1 MNKTLY
7 GLDKKG
13 DMKVWTIQVEQVMCD
28 NDEAIITITHGKLGG
43 KMTVKPESITEGKQ
57 GRNCFEQAVLEAKAR
72 IKKQEDKNYR
82 ENTADLANLDI
93 LAMLAADYRK
103 RGKSIVYPCYGS
115 VKYDGVRALAK
126 KRNGVVTIE
135 SRTSQIYDIPHIHKA
150 LVIHMQDGDIWDGEI
165 YLHGEVLQDITSAVG
180 RTDTQAKI
188 DAAQRKIDKIL
199 KEADHLAEDMT
210 TEQAE
215 AFQERLDNARSE
227 REEATL
233 IHEIRPKLEFHIFDV
248 VSDEIFKDR
257 LDRLDE
263 LAGIPVV
270 SPCIQ
275 VTQYVWVADAED
287 MKFKHDVAVDRGY
300 EGLMLRNFKGL
311 YESGKRSTDLQ
322 KYKEFVD
329 AEFEILDVIPD
340 KEDGS
345 RFVVRNNL
353 NDRTFTVTLGSMA
366 QRAEYLANKHL
377 YIGKMITVR
386 YQSRYKKTKLP
397 QFPTGVVIRDYE

>member
-1 MNKTLY
+1 MIKTLY

-13 DMKVWTIQVEQVMCD
+13 GMKVWTITTSTAGE
-28 NDEAIITITHGKLGG
+28 ITISHGKLGG
-43 KMTVKPESITEGKQ
+43 KMTVKNEHITEGKQ
-57 GRNCFEQAVLEAKAR
+57 GRTVGEQADLEARAR

-82 ENTADLANLDI
+82 ENQTDLSNLDI

-103 RGKSIVYPCYGS
+103 RGKSIEYPCYGS
-115 VKYDGVRALAK
+115 DKYDGVRALAK
-126 KRNGVVTIE
+126 KRNGAVTIE
-135 SRTSQIYDIPHIHKA
+135 SRTSQLYDIPHIHAA
-150 LVIHMQDGDIWDGEI
+150 LLIHMQEGDIWDGEI

-188 DAAQRKIDKIL
+188 DAAQRKYEKAVGDEKIEL
-199 KEADHLAEDMT
+199 AYQELQEAK
-210 TEQAE
+210 
-215 AFQERLDNARSE
+215 
-227 REEATL
+227 L

-248 VSDEIFKDR
+248 VSDKTFDERVKD
-257 LDRLDE
+257 LDTLC
-263 LAGIPVV
+263 GIPVV

-275 VTQYVWVADAED
+275 ITQYVWVADADD
-287 MKFKHDVAVDRGY
+287 MKVKHDDSVDRGY
-300 EGLMLRNFKGL
+300 EGLMLRNFKGV

>member
-1 MNKTLY
+1 MIKTLY

-13 DMKVWTIQVEQVMCD
+13 DMKVWTITTSTAGE
-28 NDEAIITITHGKLGG
+28 ITISHGKLGG
-43 KMTVKPESITEGKQ
+43 KMTVKNEHITEGKQ
-57 GRNCFEQAVLEAKAR
+57 GRTVGEQADLEARAR

-82 ENTADLANLDI
+82 ENQADLANLDI

-103 RGKSIVYPCYGS
+103 RGKSIQYPCYGS
-115 VKYDGVRALAK
+115 DKYDGVRALAK
-126 KRNGVVTIE
+126 KRDGVVTIE
-135 SRTSQIYDIPHIHKA
+135 SRTSQAYDIPHIHAA
-150 LVIHMQDGDIWDGEI
+150 LSIHMQDGDIWDGEI

-188 DAAQRKIDKIL
+188 DAAQRKYEKAVGDEKI
-199 KEADHLAEDMT
+199 ALAY
-210 TEQAE
+210 
-215 AFQERLDNARSE
+215 QEL
-227 REEATL
+227 EEAKL

-248 VSDEIFKDR
+248 VSDKTFDERVKD
-257 LDRLDE
+257 LDTLC
-263 LAGIPVV
+263 GIPVV

-275 VTQYVWVADAED
+275 ITQYVWVADADD
-287 MKFKHDVAVDRGY
+287 MKVKHDDAVDRGY
-300 EGLMLRNFKGL
+300 EGLMLRNFKGV

-345 RFVVRNNL
+345 RFLVRNNL

>member
-1 MNKTLY
+1 MIKTLY

-13 DMKVWTIQVEQVMCD
+13 GMKVWTITVEQVWCD
-28 NDEAIITITHGKLGG
+28 HDEAILTISHGKLGG
-43 KMTVKPESITEGKQ
+43 KLTAKAESIASGKQ
-57 GRNCFEQAVLEAKAR
+57 GRSAFEQAILEAKAR

-82 ENTADLANLDI
+82 ENQLDLSNLDI

-103 RGKSIVYPCYGS
+103 RGKSISFPCLGS
-115 VKYDGVRALAK
+115 DKYDGVRALAK
-126 KRNGVVTIE
+126 KRNGIVTIE
-135 SRTSQIYDIPHIHKA
+135 SRTSQLYDIPHIHEA
-150 LVIHMQDGDIWDGEI
+150 LTIHMQDGDIWDGEI

-188 DAAQRKIDKIL
+188 DAARNKHRRTPSDDNYAAIV
-199 KEADHLAEDMT
+199 EAEY
-210 TEQAE
+210 
-215 AFQERLDNARSE
+215 
-227 REEATL
+227 

-248 VSDEIFKDR
+248 HSDKTFDERVKD
-257 LDRLDE
+257 LDTLT
-263 LAGIPVV
+263 GIPIV

-275 VTQYVWVADAED
+275 ITQYVWVADEAD
-287 MKFKHDVAVDRGY
+287 MKVKHDDAVDRGY

-329 AEFEILDVIPD
+329 AEFEILDVIEAKD
-340 KEDGS
+340 DGS
-345 RFVVRNNL
+345 CFVVRNNL
-353 NDRTFTVTLGSMA
+353 NARTFTVTLGSMA

-377 YIGKMITVR
+377 YIGKMLTVR
-386 YQSRYKKTKLP
+386 YQSRFKKTKLP

>member
-13 DMKVWTIQVEQVMCD
+13 DMKVWTIQVEQVECD

-115 VKYDGVRALAK
+115 DKYDGVRALAK

-135 SRTSQIYDIPHIHKA
+135 SRTSQLYDIPHIHEA

-188 DAAQRKIDKIL
+188 DAAQRKYERAVGDEKI
-199 KEADHLAEDMT
+199 ALAY
-210 TEQAE
+210 
-215 AFQERLDNARSE
+215 QEL
-227 REEATL
+227 EEAKL
-233 IHEIRPKLEFHIFDV
+233 IHEIRPKLQFHIFDV
-248 VSDEIFKDR
+248 VSDKTFIERMED
-257 LDRLDE
+257 LDE
-263 LAGIPVV
+263 LTGIPVV

-275 VTQYVWVADAED
+275 ITQYVWVADAVD
-287 MKFKHDVAVDRGY
+287 MKIKHDDAVDRGY

>member
-1 MNKTLY
+1 MIKTLY

-13 DMKVWTIQVEQVMCD
+13 GMKVWTIKVEQVFCD
-28 NDEAIITITHGKLGG
+28 MPEAMITISHGKLGG
-43 KMTVKPESITEGKQ
+43 KMTEKSESITEGKQ
-57 GRNCFEQAVLEAKAR
+57 GRTVFEQATLEARAR

-82 ENTADLANLDI
+82 ENQADLENLDI

-103 RGKSIVYPCYGS
+103 RGKSIQYPCYGS
-115 VKYDGVRALAK
+115 DKYDGVRALAK
-126 KRNGVVTIE
+126 KRDGVVTIE
-135 SRTSQIYDIPHIHKA
+135 SRTSQAYDIPHIHAA
-150 LVIHMQDGDIWDGEI
+150 LSIHMQEGDIWDGEI

-188 DAAQRKIDKIL
+188 DAAQRKYEKAVGDEKIAL
-199 KEADHLAEDMT
+199 
-210 TEQAE
+210 
-215 AFQERLDNARSE
+215 AFQEL
-227 REEATL
+227 EEAKL

-248 VSDEIFKDR
+248 VSDKTFDERVKD
-257 LDRLDE
+257 LDTLC
-263 LAGIPVV
+263 GIPVV

-275 VTQYVWVADAED
+275 ITQYVWVADADD
-287 MKFKHDVAVDRGY
+287 MKVKHDDSVDRGY
-300 EGLMLRNFKGL
+300 EGLMLRNFKGV

>member
-1 MNKTLY
+1 MIKTLY

-13 DMKVWTIQVEQVMCD
+13 EMKVWTITTSTAGE
-28 NDEAIITITHGKLGG
+28 ITISHGKLGG
-43 KMTVKPESITEGKQ
+43 KMIVKNEHITEGKQ
-57 GRNCFEQAVLEAKAR
+57 GRTVGEQADLEARAR

-82 ENTADLANLDI
+82 ENQADLANLDI

-103 RGKSIVYPCYGS
+103 RGKSIEYPCYGS
-115 VKYDGVRALAK
+115 DKYDGVRALAK
-126 KRNGVVTIE
+126 KRNGAVTIE
-135 SRTSQIYDIPHIHKA
+135 SRTSQIYDVPHLHAA
-150 LVIHMQDGDIWDGEI
+150 LSIHMQEGDIWDGEI

-188 DAAQRKIDKIL
+188 DAAQRKYEKAVGDEKIEL
-199 KEADHLAEDMT
+199 AYQELQEAK
-210 TEQAE
+210 
-215 AFQERLDNARSE
+215 
-227 REEATL
+227 L

-248 VSDEIFKDR
+248 VSDKTFVERVKD
-257 LDRLDE
+257 LDTLC
-263 LAGIPVV
+263 GIPVV

-275 VTQYVWVADAED
+275 ITQYVWVADADD
-287 MKFKHDVAVDRGY
+287 MKVKHDDAVDRGY
-300 EGLMLRNFKGL
+300 EGLMLRNFKGV

-345 RFVVRNNL
+345 RFLVRNNL
-353 NDRTFTVTLGSMA
+353 NERTFTVTLGSMA
-366 QRAEYLANKHL
+366 QRAEYLENKHL
-377 YIGKMITVR
+377 YIGKLITVR

>member
-1 MNKTLY
+1 MIKTLY

-13 DMKVWTIQVEQVMCD
+13 DMKVWTITTSTAGE
-28 NDEAIITITHGKLGG
+28 ITISHGKLGG
-43 KMTVKPESITEGKQ
+43 KMTIKNEHITEGKQ
-57 GRNCFEQAVLEAKAR
+57 GRTLGEQADLEAQAR

-82 ENTADLANLDI
+82 ENQLDLQNLDV

-103 RGKSIVYPCYGS
+103 RGKSIVYPCFGS
-115 VKYDGVRALAK
+115 DKYDGVRALAK

-135 SRTSQIYDIPHIHKA
+135 SRTSQAYELPHIHAA
-150 LVIHMQDGDIWDGEI
+150 LYIHMRDGDIWDGEI
-165 YLHGEVLQDITSAVG
+165 YLHGEALQDITSAVG

-188 DAAQRKIDKIL
+188 DAIERKISRHDNDPNGSDQSWHVKWEQL
-199 KEADHLAEDMT
+199 QQELDEAKH
-210 TEQAE
+210 
-215 AFQERLDNARSE
+215 
-227 REEATL
+227 

-248 VSDEIFKDR
+248 YSDKEFSERVKD
-257 LDRLDE
+257 LDE
-263 LAGIPVV
+263 LAAIPVV

-275 VTQYVWVADAED
+275 ITQYVWVADEAD
-287 MKFKHDVAVDRGY
+287 MKVKHDDAVDRGY

-329 AEFEILDVIPD
+329 AEFEILDVIEAKD
-340 KEDGS
+340 DGS
-345 RFVVRNNL
+345 CFVVRNNL
-353 NDRTFTVTLGSMA
+353 NERTFTVTLGSMA
-366 QRAEYLANKHL
+366 QRAEYLANKEL

>member
-1 MNKTLY
+1 MIKTLY

-13 DMKVWTIQVEQVMCD
+13 EMKVWTITTSTAGE
-28 NDEAIITITHGKLGG
+28 ITISHGKLGG
-43 KMTVKPESITEGKQ
+43 KMTVKNEIITEGKQ
-57 GRNCFEQAVLEAKAR
+57 GRTVGEQADLEARAR

-82 ENTADLANLDI
+82 ENQIDLQSLDI

-103 RGKSIVYPCYGS
+103 RGKSVVFPCFGS
-115 VKYDGVRALAK
+115 DKYDGVRALAK
-126 KRNGVVTIE
+126 KRDGVVTIE
-135 SRTSQIYDIPHIHKA
+135 SRTSQAYDIPHIHAA
-150 LVIHMQDGDIWDGEI
+150 LSIHMRDGDIWDGEI

-180 RTDTQAKI
+180 RTDTQGKI
-188 DAAQRKIDKIL
+188 EEILRKIGKAKDAEKKAL
-199 KEADHLAEDMT
+199 LEAELV
-210 TEQAE
+210 E
-215 AFQERLDNARSE
+215 AR
-227 REEATL
+227 L

-248 VSDEIFKDR
+248 YSDKTFYDRVSDLE
-257 LDRLDE
+257 E
-263 LAGIPVV
+263 LCGIPVV

-275 VTQYVWVADAED
+275 ITQYVWVADEAD
-287 MKFKHDVAVDRGY
+287 MKVKHDDAVNRGY

-311 YESGKRSTDLQ
+311 YESGKRSSDLQ

-329 AEFEILDVIPD
+329 AEFEILDVLPD
-340 KEDGS
+340 SDEGS
-345 RFVVRNNL
+345 RFLVRNNL
-353 NDRTFTVTLGSMA
+353 NDRTFTVTLGSMV

>member
-1 MNKTLY
+1 MIKTLY

-13 DMKVWTIQVEQVMCD
+13 EMKVWTITTSTAGE
-28 NDEAIITITHGKLGG
+28 ITISHGKLGG
-43 KMTVKPESITEGKQ
+43 KMTVKNEIITEGKQ
-57 GRNCFEQAVLEAKAR
+57 GRTVGEQADLEARAR

-82 ENTADLANLDI
+82 ENQIDLQSLDI

-103 RGKSIVYPCYGS
+103 RGKSVVFPCFGS
-115 VKYDGVRALAK
+115 DKYDGVRALAK
-126 KRNGVVTIE
+126 KRDGVVTIE
-135 SRTSQIYDIPHIHKA
+135 SRTSQAYDIPHIHAA
-150 LVIHMQDGDIWDGEI
+150 LTIHMRDGDIWDGEI

-180 RTDTQAKI
+180 RTDTQGKI
-188 DAAQRKIDKIL
+188 EEILRKIGKAKDAEKKAL
-199 KEADHLAEDMT
+199 LEAELV
-210 TEQAE
+210 E
-215 AFQERLDNARSE
+215 AR
-227 REEATL
+227 L

-248 VSDEIFKDR
+248 HSDKTFYDRVSDLE
-257 LDRLDE
+257 E
-263 LAGIPVV
+263 LCGIPVV

-275 VTQYVWVADAED
+275 ITQYVWVADEAD
-287 MKFKHDVAVDRGY
+287 MKVKHDDAVNRGY

-311 YESGKRSTDLQ
+311 YESGKRSSDLQ

-329 AEFEILDVIPD
+329 AEFEILDVLPD
-340 KEDGS
+340 SDEGS
-345 RFVVRNNL
+345 RFLVRNNL
-353 NDRTFTVTLGSMA
+353 NDRTFTVTLGSMV

>member
-1 MNKTLY
+1 MIKTLY

-13 DMKVWTIQVEQVMCD
+13 EMKVWTITTSTAGE
-28 NDEAIITITHGKLGG
+28 ITISHGKLGG
-43 KMTVKPESITEGKQ
+43 KMTVKNEIITEGKQ
-57 GRNCFEQAVLEAKAR
+57 GRTVGEQADLEARAR

-82 ENTADLANLDI
+82 ENQIDLQSLDI

-103 RGKSIVYPCYGS
+103 RGKSVVFPCFGS
-115 VKYDGVRALAK
+115 DKYDGVRALAK
-126 KRNGVVTIE
+126 KRDGVVTIE
-135 SRTSQIYDIPHIHKA
+135 SRTSQAYDIPHIHAA
-150 LVIHMQDGDIWDGEI
+150 LTIHMRDGDIWDGEI

-180 RTDTQAKI
+180 RTDTQGKI
-188 DAAQRKIDKIL
+188 EEILRKIGKAKDAEKKAL
-199 KEADHLAEDMT
+199 LEDELVEA
-210 TEQAE
+210 
-215 AFQERLDNARSE
+215 R
-227 REEATL
+227 L

-248 VSDEIFKDR
+248 YSDKTFYDRVSDLE
-257 LDRLDE
+257 E
-263 LAGIPVV
+263 LCGIPVV

-275 VTQYVWVADAED
+275 ITQYVWVADEAD
-287 MKFKHDVAVDRGY
+287 MKVKHDDAVNRGY

-311 YESGKRSTDLQ
+311 YESGKRSSDLQ

-329 AEFEILDVIPD
+329 AEFEILDVLPD
-340 KEDGS
+340 SDEGS
-345 RFVVRNNL
+345 RFLVRNNL
-353 NDRTFTVTLGSMA
+353 NDRTFTVTLGSMV

>member
-13 DMKVWTIQVEQVMCD
+13 DMKVWTIQVEQVECD

-115 VKYDGVRALAK
+115 DKYDGVRALAK

-135 SRTSQIYDIPHIHKA
+135 SRTSQLYDIPHIHEA

-188 DAAQRKIDKIL
+188 DAAQRKYERAVGDEKI
-199 KEADHLAEDMT
+199 ALAY
-210 TEQAE
+210 
-215 AFQERLDNARSE
+215 QEL
-227 REEATL
+227 EEAKL
-233 IHEIRPKLEFHIFDV
+233 IHEIRPKLQFHIFDV
-248 VSDEIFKDR
+248 VSDKTFIERMED
-257 LDRLDE
+257 LDE
-263 LAGIPVV
+263 LTGIPVV

-275 VTQYVWVADAED
+275 ITQYVWVADAVD
-287 MKFKHDVAVDRGY
+287 MKIKHDDAVDRGY

-366 QRAEYLANKHL
+366 QRAEYLSNKHL

-397 QFPTGVVIRDYE
+397 QFPTGVVIREY

>member
-1 MNKTLY
+1 MIKTLY

-13 DMKVWTIQVEQVMCD
+13 DMKVWTIQVDDVNGMVELHIQ
-28 NDEAIITITHGKLGG
+28 HGKVGG
-43 KMTVKPESITEGKQ
+43 KLTHKSEMIMVGHQ
-57 GRNCFEQAVLEAKAR
+57 GRSLYEQGVLEAKAR

-82 ENTADLANLDI
+82 ENQLDLQNLDI

-103 RGKSIVYPCYGS
+103 RGKSIVYPCFGS
-115 VKYDGVRALAK
+115 DKYDGVRALAK

-135 SRTSQIYDIPHIHKA
+135 SRTSQAYDIPHIHEA
-150 LVIHMQDGDIWDGEI
+150 LTIHMQDGDIWDGEI

-188 DAAQRKIDKIL
+188 DFHQRKYEKAVGDEKI
-199 KEADHLAEDMT
+199 ALAY
-210 TEQAE
+210 AE
-215 AFQERLDNARSE
+215 L
-227 REEATL
+227 EEAKL

-248 VSDEIFKDR
+248 HSDKTFYERVSDLE
-257 LDRLDE
+257 E
-263 LAGIPVV
+263 LCGIPVV

-275 VTQYVWVADAED
+275 ITQYVWVADAAD
-287 MKFKHDVAVDRGY
+287 MKVKHDDAVDRGY

-311 YESGKRSTDLQ
+311 YESGKRSADLQ

-329 AEFEILDVIPD
+329 AEFEILDVLPD
-340 KEDGS
+340 KDEGS
-345 RFVVRNNL
+345 RFLVRNNL
-353 NDRTFTVTLGSMA
+353 NDRTFSVTLGSMA

>member
-1 MNKTLY
+1 MIKTLY

-13 DMKVWTIQVEQVMCD
+13 DMKVWTITTSTAGE
-28 NDEAIITITHGKLGG
+28 ITISHGKLGG
-43 KMTVKPESITEGKQ
+43 KMTVKNEHITEGKQ
-57 GRNCFEQAVLEAKAR
+57 GRTVGEQADLEARAR

-82 ENTADLANLDI
+82 ENQADLANLDI

-103 RGKSIVYPCYGS
+103 RGKSIQYPCYGS
-115 VKYDGVRALAK
+115 DKYDGVRALAK
-126 KRNGVVTIE
+126 KRDGVVTIE
-135 SRTSQIYDIPHIHKA
+135 SRTSQAYDIPHIHAA
-150 LVIHMQDGDIWDGEI
+150 LSIHMQDGDIWDGEI

-188 DAAQRKIDKIL
+188 DTAQRKYDKAVTAL
-199 KEADHLAEDMT
+199 DFGKAELA
-210 TEQAE
+210 Q
-215 AFQERLDNARSE
+215 QEL
-227 REEATL
+227 EEAKL

-248 VSDEIFKDR
+248 VSDKTFDERVKD
-257 LDRLDE
+257 LDTLC
-263 LAGIPVV
+263 GIPVV

-275 VTQYVWVADAED
+275 ITQYVWVADADD
-287 MKFKHDVAVDRGY
+287 MKVKHDDAVDRGY
-300 EGLMLRNFKGL
+300 EGLMLRNFKGV

-377 YIGKMITVR
+377 YIGKLITVR

>member
-1 MNKTLY
+1 MIKTLY

-13 DMKVWTIQVEQVMCD
+13 GMKVWTITTSTAGE
-28 NDEAIITITHGKLGG
+28 ITISHGKLGG
-43 KMTVKPESITEGKQ
+43 KMTVKNEHITEGKQ
-57 GRNCFEQAVLEAKAR
+57 GRTVGEQADLEARAR

-82 ENTADLANLDI
+82 ENKADLENLDI

-103 RGKSIVYPCYGS
+103 RGKSIQFPCYGS
-115 VKYDGVRALAK
+115 DKYDGVRALAK
-126 KRNGVVTIE
+126 KRDGVVTIE
-135 SRTSQIYDIPHIHKA
+135 SRTSQIYDVPHIHAA
-150 LVIHMQDGDIWDGEI
+150 LSIHMQDGDIWDGEI

-180 RTDTQAKI
+180 RTDTLAKI
-188 DAAQRKIDKIL
+188 EAAQRKYEKAVGDEKIAL
-199 KEADHLAEDMT
+199 
-210 TEQAE
+210 
-215 AFQERLDNARSE
+215 AFQELQ
-227 REEATL
+227 EAHL
-233 IHEIRPKLEFHIFDV
+233 IAEIRPKLEFHIFDV
-248 VSDEIFKDR
+248 VSDKTFDERVKD
-257 LDRLDE
+257 LDTLC
-263 LAGIPVV
+263 GIPVV

-275 VTQYVWVADAED
+275 ITQYVWVADAED
-287 MKFKHDVAVDRGY
+287 MKVKHDNSVDRGY
-300 EGLMLRNFKGL
+300 EGLMLRNFKGV

-340 KEDGS
+340 KEEGS
-345 RFVVRNNL
+345 RFLVRNNL

-386 YQSRYKKTKLP
+386 YQSRFKKTKLP

>member
-1 MNKTLY
+1 MIKTLY

-13 DMKVWTIQVEQVMCD
+13 GMKVWTITTSAAGE
-28 NDEAIITITHGKLGG
+28 ITISHGKLGG
-43 KMTVKPESITEGKQ
+43 KMTIKNEHITEGKQ
-57 GRNCFEQAVLEAKAR
+57 GRTLGEQADLEARAR

-82 ENTADLANLDI
+82 ENQADLENLDI

-103 RGKSIVYPCYGS
+103 RGKSIQYPCYGS
-115 VKYDGVRALAK
+115 DKYDGVRALAK
-126 KRNGVVTIE
+126 KRDGIVTIE
-135 SRTSQIYDIPHIHKA
+135 SRTSQAYDIPHIHAA
-150 LVIHMQDGDIWDGEI
+150 LSIHMQEGDIWDGEV

-188 DAAQRKIDKIL
+188 DAAQRKYEKAVGDEKIAL
-199 KEADHLAEDMT
+199 
-210 TEQAE
+210 
-215 AFQERLDNARSE
+215 AFQEL
-227 REEATL
+227 EEAKL

-248 VSDEIFKDR
+248 VSDKTFDERVKD
-257 LDRLDE
+257 LDTLC
-263 LAGIPVV
+263 GIPVV

-275 VTQYVWVADAED
+275 ITQYVWVADADD
-287 MKFKHDVAVDRGY
+287 MKVKHDDSVDRGY
-300 EGLMLRNFKGL
+300 EGLMLRNFKGV

>member
-1 MNKTLY
+1 LTLIKTLY

-13 DMKVWTIQVEQVMCD
+13 EMKVWTITTSTAGE
-28 NDEAIITITHGKLGG
+28 ITISHGKLGG
-43 KMTVKPESITEGKQ
+43 KMTVKNEIITEGKQ
-57 GRNCFEQAVLEAKAR
+57 GRTVGEQADLEARAR

-82 ENTADLANLDI
+82 ENQIDLQSLDI

-103 RGKSIVYPCYGS
+103 RGKSVVFPCFGS
-115 VKYDGVRALAK
+115 DKYDGVRALAK
-126 KRNGVVTIE
+126 KRDGVVTIE
-135 SRTSQIYDIPHIHKA
+135 SRTSQAYDIPHIHTA
-150 LVIHMQDGDIWDGEI
+150 LTIHMRDGDIWDGEI

-180 RTDTQAKI
+180 RTDTQGKI
-188 DAAQRKIDKIL
+188 EEILRKIGKAKDAEKKAL
-199 KEADHLAEDMT
+199 LEAELV
-210 TEQAE
+210 E
-215 AFQERLDNARSE
+215 AR
-227 REEATL
+227 L

-248 VSDEIFKDR
+248 YSDKTFYDRVSDLE
-257 LDRLDE
+257 E
-263 LAGIPVV
+263 LCGIPVV

-275 VTQYVWVADAED
+275 ITQYVWVADEAD
-287 MKFKHDVAVDRGY
+287 MKVKHDDAVNRGY

-311 YESGKRSTDLQ
+311 YESGKRSSDLQ

-329 AEFEILDVIPD
+329 AEFEILDVLPD
-340 KEDGS
+340 SDEGS
-345 RFVVRNNL
+345 RFLVRNNL
-353 NDRTFTVTLGSMA
+353 NDRTFTVTLGSMV

>member
-115 VKYDGVRALAK
+115 DKYDGVRALAK

-135 SRTSQIYDIPHIHKA
+135 SRTSQLYDIPHIHEA

-188 DAAQRKIDKIL
+188 DAAQRKYERAVGDEKI
-199 KEADHLAEDMT
+199 ALAY
-210 TEQAE
+210 
-215 AFQERLDNARSE
+215 QEL
-227 REEATL
+227 EEAKL
-233 IHEIRPKLEFHIFDV
+233 IHEIRPKLQFHIFDV
-248 VSDEIFKDR
+248 VSDKTFIERMED
-257 LDRLDE
+257 LDE
-263 LAGIPVV
+263 LTGIPVV

-275 VTQYVWVADAED
+275 ITQYVWVADAVD
-287 MKFKHDVAVDRGY
+287 MKIKHDDAVDRGY

>member
-13 DMKVWTIQVEQVMCD
+13 DMKVWTIQVEQVECD

-115 VKYDGVRALAK
+115 DKYDGVRALAK

-135 SRTSQIYDIPHIHKA
+135 SRTSQLYDIPHIHEA
-150 LVIHMQDGDIWDGEI
+150 LTIHMQDGDIWDGEI

-180 RTDTQAKI
+180 RTDTQKEVDKAKAKHAKSYTAAMLQQKGPTYEAECEQAYI
-188 DAAQRKIDKIL
+188 DAV
-199 KEADHLAEDMT
+199 H
-210 TEQAE
+210 
-215 AFQERLDNARSE
+215 
-227 REEATL
+227 
-233 IHEIRPKLEFHIFDV
+233 IHEIRPKLQFHIFDV
-248 VSDEIFKDR
+248 ISDKTFIERMED
-257 LDRLDE
+257 LDE
-263 LAGIPVV
+263 LTGIPVV

-275 VTQYVWVADAED
+275 ITQYVWVADAVD
-287 MKFKHDVAVDRGY
+287 MKVKHDDAVDRGY

>member
-1 MNKTLY
+1 MIKTLY

-13 DMKVWTIQVEQVMCD
+13 EMKVWTIQVEQVFCD
-28 NDEAIITITHGKLGG
+28 HDEAILTITHGKLGG

-57 GRNCFEQAVLEAKAR
+57 GRNAFQQAVLEANAR

-82 ENTADLANLDI
+82 ENQLDLQNLDI

-115 VKYDGVRALAK
+115 DKYDGVRALAK
-126 KRNGVVTIE
+126 KRAGVVTIE
-135 SRTSQIYDIPHIHKA
+135 SRTSQIYDVPHIHSA
-150 LVIHMQDGDIWDGEI
+150 LSIHMQDGDIWDGEI
-165 YLHGEVLQDITSAVG
+165 YLHGECLQDITSAVG

-188 DAAQRKIDKIL
+188 DAAQRKYEKAVGDEKIEL
-199 KEADHLAEDMT
+199 AYAELLEAK
-210 TEQAE
+210 
-215 AFQERLDNARSE
+215 
-227 REEATL
+227 L
-233 IHEIRPKLEFHIFDV
+233 IHEIRPRLEFHIFDV
-248 VSDEIFKDR
+248 VSDKTFDERVKD
-257 LDRLDE
+257 LDTLT
-263 LAGIPVV
+263 GIPVV

-275 VTQYVWVADAED
+275 ITQYVWVADAAD
-287 MKFKHDVAVDRGY
+287 MKVKHDDSVDRGF
-300 EGLMLRNFKGL
+300 EGFMLRNFKGK

-329 AEFEILDVIPD
+329 AEFEILDVLPD

-345 RFVVRNNL
+345 RFLVRNNL
-353 NDRTFTVTLGSMA
+353 NDRTFSVTLGSMA
-366 QRAEYLANKHL
+366 QRAEYLENKHL

-386 YQSRYKKTKLP
+386 YQSRYKKTRLP

>member
-1 MNKTLY
+1 MIKTLY

-13 DMKVWTIQVEQVMCD
+13 EMKVWTIKVERVFCAP
-28 NDEAIITITHGKLGG
+28 NPESSITITHGKLGG
-43 KMTVKPESITEGKQ
+43 KLTEKIDFITEGNQ
-57 GRNCFEQAVLEAKAR
+57 GRDAYEQAVLEAKAR

-82 ENTADLANLDI
+82 ENKADLEHLDI

-103 RGKSIVYPCYGS
+103 RSKSIVYPCYGS
-115 VKYDGVRALAK
+115 DKYDGVRALAK
-126 KRNGVVTIE
+126 KRDGVVTIE
-135 SRTSQIYDIPHIHKA
+135 SRTSQIYDIPHIHEA

-165 YLHGEVLQDITSAVG
+165 YLHGEALQDITSAVG
-180 RTDTQAKI
+180 RTDPQAKI
-188 DAAQRKIDKIL
+188 DAAKRKVEKLSQPGSDYEKF
-199 KEADHLAEDMT
+199 ELA
-210 TEQAE
+210 Q
-215 AFQERLDNARSE
+215 QEL
-227 REEATL
+227 EEAKL
-233 IHEIRPKLEFHIFDV
+233 IAYIRPRLEFHIFDV
-248 VSDEIFKDR
+248 HSDKTFDERVKD
-257 LDRLDE
+257 LDTLT
-263 LAGIPVV
+263 GIPVV
-270 SPCIQ
+270 SPCIKI
-275 VTQYVWVADAED
+275 TQYVWVADAAD
-287 MKFKHDVAVDRGY
+287 MKVKHDDSVDRGY
-300 EGLMLRNFKGL
+300 EGLMLRNFKGV

-366 QRAEYLANKHL
+366 QRAEYLANKKL
-377 YIGKMITVR
+377 YIGKMITVS

>member
-1 MNKTLY
+1 MIKTLY

-13 DMKVWTIQVEQVMCD
+13 EMKVWTITTS
-28 NDEAIITITHGKLGG
+28 EAGEITITHGKLGG
-43 KMTVKPESITEGKQ
+43 KMQVKNEILTEGKQ
-57 GRNCFEQAVLEAKAR
+57 GRTLGEQAELEAKAR

-82 ENTADLANLDI
+82 ENQLDLQSLDI

-115 VKYDGVRALAK
+115 DKYDGVRALAK
-126 KRNGVVTIE
+126 KRDGVVTIE
-135 SRTSQIYDIPHIHKA
+135 SRTSQPYDLPHIHAA
-150 LVIHMQDGDIWDGEI
+150 LTVHMRDGDIWDGEI
-165 YLHGEVLQDITSAVG
+165 YLHGECLQDITSAVG

-188 DAAQRKIDKIL
+188 DAAQRKYEKAVGDEKIEL
-199 KEADHLAEDMT
+199 AYAELQEAK
-210 TEQAE
+210 
-215 AFQERLDNARSE
+215 
-227 REEATL
+227 L

-248 VSDEIFKDR
+248 YSDKTFDERVKD
-257 LDRLDE
+257 LDE
-263 LAGIPVV
+263 LCGIPVV

-275 VTQYVWVADAED
+275 ITQYVWVADAAD
-287 MKFKHDVAVDRGY
+287 MKVKHDDAVDRGY
-300 EGLMLRNFKGL
+300 EGLMLRNFKGV
-311 YESGKRSTDLQ
+311 YESGKRSADLQ

-329 AEFEILDVIPD
+329 AEFEIVDVLEAKD
-340 KEDGS
+340 DGS
-345 RFVVRNNL
+345 VFAVKNNL
-353 NDRTFTVTLGSMA
+353 NDLEFSVTLGSMA

>member
-1 MNKTLY
+1 MIKTLY

-13 DMKVWTIQVEQVMCD
+13 DMKVWTITVEQVWAD
-28 NDEAIITITHGKLGG
+28 HDEAILTISHGKLGG
-43 KMTVKPESITEGKQ
+43 KLTVKPESITDGKQ
-57 GRNCFEQAVLEAKAR
+57 GRSAFEQAVLEAKAR
-72 IKKQEDKNYR
+72 TKKQEDKNYR
-82 ENTADLANLDI
+82 ENKADLENLDI

-115 VKYDGVRALAK
+115 DKYDGVRALAK

-135 SRTSQIYDIPHIHKA
+135 SRTSQIYDVPHIHTA
-150 LVIHMQDGDIWDGEI
+150 LSIHMQDGDIWDGEI

-188 DAAQRKIDKIL
+188 DAAQRKYEKAVGDEKI
-199 KEADHLAEDMT
+199 ELAY
-210 TEQAE
+210 
-215 AFQERLDNARSE
+215 QEL
-227 REEATL
+227 EEAKL
-233 IHEIRPKLEFHIFDV
+233 IHEIRPKLEFHIFDF
-248 VSDEIFKDR
+248 VSDKTFDERVKD
-257 LDRLDE
+257 LDTLC
-263 LAGIPVV
+263 GIPVV

-275 VTQYVWVADAED
+275 ITQYVWVADAED
-287 MKFKHDVAVDRGY
+287 MKVKHDDSVDRGY

-329 AEFEILDVIPD
+329 AEFEILDVLPD
-340 KEDGS
+340 SDEGS
-345 RFVVRNNL
+345 RFLVRNNL

>member
-1 MNKTLY
+1 MIKTLY

-13 DMKVWTIQVEQVMCD
+13 EMKVWTITKSTAGE
-28 NDEAIITITHGKLGG
+28 ITISHGKLGG
-43 KMTVKPESITEGKQ
+43 KMTVKNEIITEGKQ
-57 GRNCFEQAVLEAKAR
+57 GRTVGEQADLEARAR

-82 ENTADLANLDI
+82 ENQIDLQSLDI

-103 RGKSIVYPCYGS
+103 RGKSVVFPCFGS
-115 VKYDGVRALAK
+115 DKYDGVRALAK
-126 KRNGVVTIE
+126 KRDGVVTIE
-135 SRTSQIYDIPHIHKA
+135 SRTSQAYDIPHIHAA
-150 LVIHMQDGDIWDGEI
+150 LTIHMRDGDIWDGEI

-180 RTDTQAKI
+180 RTDTQGKI
-188 DAAQRKIDKIL
+188 EEILRKIGKAKDAEKKAL
-199 KEADHLAEDMT
+199 LEAELV
-210 TEQAE
+210 E
-215 AFQERLDNARSE
+215 AR
-227 REEATL
+227 L

-248 VSDEIFKDR
+248 HSDKTFYDRVSDLE
-257 LDRLDE
+257 E
-263 LAGIPVV
+263 LCGIPVV

-275 VTQYVWVADAED
+275 ITQYVWVADEAD
-287 MKFKHDVAVDRGY
+287 MKVKHDDAVNRGY

-311 YESGKRSTDLQ
+311 YESGKRSSDLQ

-329 AEFEILDVIPD
+329 AEFEILDVLPD
-340 KEDGS
+340 SDEGS
-345 RFVVRNNL
+345 RFLVRNNL
-353 NDRTFTVTLGSMA
+353 NDRTFTVTLGSMV

>member
-1 MNKTLY
+1 MIKTLY

-13 DMKVWTIQVEQVMCD
+13 EMKVWTISVWNTID
-28 NDEAIITITHGKLGG
+28 GNAAITINHGKLGG
-43 KMTVKPESITEGKQ
+43 KMTRKDEVITEGKQ
-57 GRNCFEQAVLEAKAR
+57 GRNAYEQAELEAKAR

-82 ENTADLANLDI
+82 ENQLDLQNLDI

-115 VKYDGVRALAK
+115 DKYDGVRALAK
-126 KRNGVVTIE
+126 KRDGIVTIE
-135 SRTSQIYDIPHIHKA
+135 SRTSQAYDLPHIHAA
-150 LVIHMQDGDIWDGEI
+150 LSVHMRDGDIWDGEI
-165 YLHGEVLQDITSAVG
+165 YLHGECLQDITSAVG
-180 RTDTQAKI
+180 RTDTMGKI
-188 DAAQRKIDKIL
+188 EEILRKIAKAKDADKKAL
-199 KEADHLAEDMT
+199 LEQELVEA
-210 TEQAE
+210 
-215 AFQERLDNARSE
+215 R
-227 REEATL
+227 L

-248 VSDEIFKDR
+248 HSDEIFKDR

-263 LAGIPVV
+263 LCGIPVV

-275 VTQYVWVADAED
+275 ITQYVWVADAAD
-287 MKFKHDVAVDRGY
+287 MKVKHDDSVDRGY

-311 YESGKRSTDLQ
+311 YESGKRSADLQ

-329 AEFEILDVIPD
+329 AEFEILDVLEAKD
-340 KEDGS
+340 EGS
-345 RFVVRNNL
+345 VFLVRNNL

-377 YIGKMITVR
+377 YIGKMLTVR

>member
-1 MNKTLY
+1 MIKTLY

-13 DMKVWTIQVEQVMCD
+13 EMKVWTITTSTAGE
-28 NDEAIITITHGKLGG
+28 ITISHGKLGG
-43 KMTVKPESITEGKQ
+43 KMIVKNEHITEGKQ
-57 GRNCFEQAVLEAKAR
+57 GRTVGEQADLEARAR

-82 ENTADLANLDI
+82 ENQADLANLDI

-103 RGKSIVYPCYGS
+103 RGKSIEYPCYGS
-115 VKYDGVRALAK
+115 DKYDGVRALAK

-135 SRTSQIYDIPHIHKA
+135 SRTSQIYDVPHLHAA
-150 LVIHMQDGDIWDGEI
+150 LSIHMQEGDIWDGEI

-188 DAAQRKIDKIL
+188 DAAQRKYEKAVGDEKIEL
-199 KEADHLAEDMT
+199 AYQELQEAK
-210 TEQAE
+210 
-215 AFQERLDNARSE
+215 
-227 REEATL
+227 L

-248 VSDEIFKDR
+248 VSDKTFVERVKD
-257 LDRLDE
+257 LDTLC
-263 LAGIPVV
+263 GIPVV

-275 VTQYVWVADAED
+275 ITQYVWVADADD
-287 MKFKHDVAVDRGY
+287 MKIKHDDAVDRGY
-300 EGLMLRNFKGL
+300 EGLMLRNFKGV

-345 RFVVRNNL
+345 RFLVRNNL

-366 QRAEYLANKHL
+366 QRAEYLENKHL
-377 YIGKMITVR
+377 YIGKLITVR

>member
-1 MNKTLY
+1 MIKTLY

-13 DMKVWTIQVEQVMCD
+13 GMKVWTITVEQVFCD
-28 NDEAIITITHGKLGG
+28 MPEAMITISHGKLGG
-43 KMTVKPESITEGKQ
+43 KMTVKPESIIEGKQ
-57 GRNCFEQAVLEAKAR
+57 GRTVFEQAILEANAR

-82 ENTADLANLDI
+82 ENKADLESLDI

-103 RGKSIVYPCYGS
+103 RGKSIEYPCYGS
-115 VKYDGVRALAK
+115 DKYDGVRALAK

-135 SRTSQIYDIPHIHKA
+135 SRTSQVYDIPHIHAA
-150 LVIHMQDGDIWDGEI
+150 LSIHMQDGDIWDGEI

-180 RTDTQAKI
+180 RTDTQKEI
-188 DAAQRKIDKIL
+188 DKVQRKIDKIL

-210 TEQAE
+210 AEQTEGL
-215 AFQERLDNARSE
+215 QERLDNARSE
-227 REEATL
+227 LKDAVL

-248 VSDEIFKDR
+248 VSGKTFDERVKD
-257 LDRLDE
+257 LDE
-263 LAGIPVV
+263 LTGIPVV

-275 VTQYVWVADAED
+275 ITQYVWVADAED
-287 MKFKHDVAVDRGY
+287 MKVKHDDSVDRGY
-300 EGLMLRNFKGL
+300 EGLMLRNFKGV

-345 RFVVRNNL
+345 RFLVSNNL
-353 NDRTFTVTLGSMA
+353 NDRTFAVTLGSMA
-366 QRAEYLANKHL
+366 QRAEYLSNKEL

-397 QFPTGVVIRDYE
+397 QFPCGVVVRDYE

>member
-1 MNKTLY
+1 MIKTLY

-13 DMKVWTIQVEQVMCD
+13 DMKVWTITTSMAGEL
-28 NDEAIITITHGKLGG
+28 TISHGKLGG
-43 KMTVKPESITEGKQ
+43 KMTVKNEIITEGKQ
-57 GRNCFEQAVLEAKAR
+57 GRTLGEQADLEARAR

-82 ENTADLANLDI
+82 ENQLDLANLDI

-115 VKYDGVRALAK
+115 DKYDGVRALAK

-135 SRTSQIYDIPHIHKA
+135 SRTSQIYDIPHIHAA
-150 LVIHMQDGDIWDGEI
+150 LTVHMQDGDIWDGEI
-165 YLHGEVLQDITSAVG
+165 YLHGECLQDITSAVG

-188 DAAQRKIDKIL
+188 DAAQRKYEKAVGDEKI
-199 KEADHLAEDMT
+199 ALAY
-210 TEQAE
+210 AE
-215 AFQERLDNARSE
+215 L
-227 REEATL
+227 EEAKL
-233 IHEIRPKLEFHIFDV
+233 IAEIRPKLEFHIFDV
-248 VSDEIFKDR
+248 HSDKTFDERVKD
-257 LDRLDE
+257 LDE
-263 LAGIPVV
+263 LTGIPVV

-275 VTQYVWVADAED
+275 ITQYVWVADAAD
-287 MKFKHDVAVDRGY
+287 MKVKHDDSVDRGY

>member
-1 MNKTLY
+1 MIKTLY

-13 DMKVWTIQVEQVMCD
+13 GFKVWTITTS
-28 NDEAIITITHGKLGG
+28 EAGEITISHGKLGG
-43 KMTVKPESITEGKQ
+43 KITIKNEHISEGKQ
-57 GRNCFEQAVLEAKAR
+57 GRTLGEQADLEARAR

-82 ENTADLANLDI
+82 ENKVDLENLDI

-103 RGKSIVYPCYGS
+103 RGKSVVYPCFGS
-115 VKYDGVRALAK
+115 DKYDGVRALAK

-135 SRTSQIYDIPHIHKA
+135 SRTSQTYNLPHIHAA
-150 LVIHMQDGDIWDGEI
+150 LSIHMRDGDIWDGEI
-165 YLHGEVLQDITSAVG
+165 YLHGECLQDITSAVG

-188 DAAQRKIDKIL
+188 DAAVKKAEKARYAVPYNAEKHK
-199 KEADHLAEDMT
+199 LACDEV
-210 TEQAE
+210 
-215 AFQERLDNARSE
+215 
-227 REEATL
+227 EEAYL
-233 IHEIRPKLEFHIFDV
+233 IHEIRPKLEFHIFDIY
-248 VSDEIFKDR
+248 SDKEFSERVKD
-257 LDRLDE
+257 LDE
-263 LAGIPVV
+263 LTGIPVV

-275 VTQYVWVADAED
+275 ITQYVWVADEAD
-287 MKFKHDVAVDRGY
+287 MKVKHDDSVDRGY

-311 YESGKRSTDLQ
+311 YESGKRSADLQ

-329 AEFEILDVIPD
+329 AEFEILDVIEAKD
-340 KEDGS
+340 DGS
-345 RFVVRNNL
+345 CFVVRNNL

-366 QRAEYLANKHL
+366 QRAEYLANKEL

>member
-1 MNKTLY
+1 MIKTLW
-7 GLDKKG
+7 GLNKNG
-13 DMKVWTIQVEQVMCD
+13 GFKVWTI
-28 NDEAIITITHGKLGG
+28 EAKDGLNGDAYLVINHGKEGG
-43 KMTVKPESITEGKQ
+43 KQTEKGDYFGYGSGKQ
-57 GRNCFEQAVLEAKAR
+57 GRNALEQAEFEAQAR
-72 IKKQEDKNYR
+72 IKKQLDKNYR
-82 ENTADLANLDI
+82 EDKADLENLDV

-103 RGKSIVYPCYGS
+103 RGKSIEYPCFGS
-115 VKYDGVRALAK
+115 DKYDGVRALAK

-135 SRTSQIYDIPHIHKA
+135 SRTSQVYDIPHIHAA
-150 LVIHMQDGDIWDGEI
+150 LSIHMQDGDIWDGEI

-188 DAAQRKIDKIL
+188 DAAQRKYEKAVGDEKI
-199 KEADHLAEDMT
+199 ALAY
-210 TEQAE
+210 
-215 AFQERLDNARSE
+215 QEL
-227 REEATL
+227 EEARL

-248 VSDEIFKDR
+248 HSDEVFSERLKD
-257 LDRLDE
+257 LDE

-275 VTQYVWVADAED
+275 ITQYVWVADEAD
-287 MKFKHDVAVDRGY
+287 MKVKHDDAVDRGY

-329 AEFEILDVIPD
+329 AEFEILDVVPD
-340 KEDGS
+340 KDEGS
-345 RFVVRNNL
+345 RFLVRNNL

-386 YQSRYKKTKLP
+386 YQSRFKKTKLP

>member
-1 MNKTLY
+1 MIKTLY

-13 DMKVWTIQVEQVMCD
+13 DMKVWDIEVKDGLNGDAYLV
-28 NDEAIITITHGKLGG
+28 IRHGKLGG
-43 KMTVKPESITEGKQ
+43 KQTEKSEYFGYGSGKQ
-57 GRNCFEQAVLEAKAR
+57 GRNAFEQAALEAQAR

-115 VKYDGVRALAK
+115 DKYDGVRALAK

-135 SRTSQIYDIPHIHKA
+135 SRTSQLYDIPHIHEA

-188 DAAQRKIDKIL
+188 DAAQRKYEKVVCDDNY
-199 KEADHLAEDMT
+199 EAL
-210 TEQAE
+210 QE
-215 AFQERLDNARSE
+215 AIH
-227 REEATL
+227 

-248 VSDEIFKDR
+248 HSDKTFDERVKD
-257 LDRLDE
+257 LDE
-263 LAGIPVV
+263 LCGIPIV

-275 VTQYVWVADAED
+275 VTQYVWVADAVD
-287 MKFKHDVAVDRGY
+287 MKVKHDDAVDRGY

>member
-1 MNKTLY
+1 MIKTLY

-13 DMKVWTIQVEQVMCD
+13 DMKVWTITTSMAGEL
-28 NDEAIITITHGKLGG
+28 TISHGKLGG
-43 KMTVKPESITEGKQ
+43 KMTVKNEIITEGKQ
-57 GRNCFEQAVLEAKAR
+57 GRTLGEQADLEARAR

-82 ENTADLANLDI
+82 ENQLDLANLDI

-103 RGKSIVYPCYGS
+103 RGKSVVYPCYGS
-115 VKYDGVRALAK
+115 DKYDGVRALAK

-135 SRTSQIYDIPHIHKA
+135 SRTSQIYDIPHIHAA
-150 LVIHMQDGDIWDGEI
+150 LTVHMQDGDIWDGEI

-188 DAAQRKIDKIL
+188 DAAQRKYEKAVGDEKI
-199 KEADHLAEDMT
+199 ALAY
-210 TEQAE
+210 AE
-215 AFQERLDNARSE
+215 L
-227 REEATL
+227 EEAKL
-233 IHEIRPKLEFHIFDV
+233 IAEIRPKLEFHIFDV
-248 VSDEIFKDR
+248 HSDKTFDERVKD
-257 LDRLDE
+257 LDE
-263 LAGIPVV
+263 LCGIPVV

-275 VTQYVWVADAED
+275 ITQYVWVADAAD
-287 MKFKHDVAVDRGY
+287 MKVKHDDSVDRGY

>member
-1 MNKTLY
+1 MIKTLY

-13 DMKVWTIQVEQVMCD
+13 GMKVWTIKVEQVFCD
-28 NDEAIITITHGKLGG
+28 MPEAMITISHGKLGG
-43 KMTVKPESITEGKQ
+43 KMTVKPESIIEGKQ
-57 GRNCFEQAVLEAKAR
+57 GRTVFEQAVLEAKAR

-82 ENTADLANLDI
+82 ENQTDLENLDI

-103 RGKSIVYPCYGS
+103 RGKSIQYPCYGS
-115 VKYDGVRALAK
+115 DKYDGVRALAK
-126 KRNGVVTIE
+126 KRGGVVTIE
-135 SRTSQIYDIPHIHKA
+135 SRTSQVYDIPHIHAA
-150 LVIHMQDGDIWDGEI
+150 LSIHMQDGDILDGEI

-188 DAAQRKIDKIL
+188 DFHQRKLEKACGGP
-199 KEADHLAEDMT
+199 KFELA
-210 TEQAE
+210 Q
-215 AFQERLDNARSE
+215 QEL
-227 REEATL
+227 EEAKL

-248 VSDEIFKDR
+248 VSDKTFDDRVKD
-257 LDRLDE
+257 LDTLT
-263 LAGIPVV
+263 GIPVV

-275 VTQYVWVADAED
+275 ITQYVWVADADD
-287 MKFKHDVAVDRGY
+287 MKVKHDDSVDRGY
-300 EGLMLRNFKGL
+300 EGLMLRNFKGV

>member
-1 MNKTLY
+1 MIKTLY

-13 DMKVWTIQVEQVMCD
+13 EMKVW
-28 NDEAIITITHGKLGG
+28 NITVFDDFVDGGSYIVIKHGKLGG
-43 KMTVKPESITEGKQ
+43 KQTEKSEFITEGKQ
-57 GRNCFEQAVLEAKAR
+57 GRTHYEQAVLEAKAR

-82 ENTADLANLDI
+82 ENKADLENLDI

-103 RGKSIVYPCYGS
+103 RGKSIQYPCYGS
-115 VKYDGVRALAK
+115 DKYDGVRALAK
-126 KRNGVVTIE
+126 KRDGVVTIE
-135 SRTSQIYDIPHIHKA
+135 SRTSQIYDVPHIHAA
-150 LVIHMQDGDIWDGEI
+150 LSIHMQDGDIWDGEI

-188 DAAQRKIDKIL
+188 DAARRKAEKACGGP
-199 KEADHLAEDMT
+199 KFELA
-210 TEQAE
+210 Q
-215 AFQERLDNARSE
+215 QEL
-227 REEATL
+227 EEAKL

-248 VSDEIFKDR
+248 VSDKTFDERVKD
-257 LDRLDE
+257 LDTLC
-263 LAGIPVV
+263 GIPVV

-275 VTQYVWVADAED
+275 ITQYVWVADAED
-287 MKFKHDVAVDRGY
+287 MKVKHDDSVDRGY
-300 EGLMLRNFKGL
+300 EGLMLRNFKGV

-340 KEDGS
+340 KEEGS
-345 RFVVRNNL
+345 RFLVRNNL

-377 YIGKMITVR
+377 YIGKLITVR